1 MSQINTNNYSL
12 NAQRNLAN
20 NSRGLASALE
30 RLSSGLRVNSARD
43 DASGLAS
50 GSKIDAESRITQVN
64 IRLEQ
69 DKISANQIWDNA
81 MSVVADIQ
89 TRAIELAATG
99 STTTAT
105 EFAMLSAQAASIQSE
120 AILKIG
126 TFASTAAGTM
136 GFALASANI
145 TGTTATGNLD
155 AFNNQRTSAGA
166 SMNNSEFRIQ
176 ALRAQ
181 YEGQQAARSRI
192 MDADFAEETS
202 RLSRFQVLQQA
213 GTAMV
218 AQANALPQNVLS
230 LLR

>member
-1 MSQINTNNYSL
+1 MAQVNTNNYSL

-50 GSKIDAESRITQVN
+50 GMKIDAAARVTQVQM
-64 IRLEQ
+64 RKEG
-69 DKISANQIWDNA
+69 DKISSAQIADGA
-81 MSVVADIQ
+81 LSVVGDIV
-89 TRAIELAATG
+89 TRIMELTAMGGGTAEINLLTAQATTIQSDANTAIGKFGGTTFTAVAVA
-99 STTTAT
+99 TTADEAT
-105 EFAMLSAQAASIQSE
+105 LTSVSGARTTQGSIMNNAEFAIQS
-120 AILKIG
+120 KRV
-126 TFASTAAGTM
+126 S
-136 GFALASANI
+136 
-145 TGTTATGNLD
+145 
-155 AFNNQRTSAGA
+155 
-166 SMNNSEFRIQ
+166 
-176 ALRAQ
+176 
-181 YEGQQAARSRI
+181 YESQQAARSRI

-218 AQANALPQNVLS
+218 AQANAIPQNVLS

>member
-50 GSKIDAESRITQVN
+50 GMRLESDARVTQVN
-64 IRLEQ
+64 IRLQ
-69 DKISANQIWDNA
+69 SDVISANQIWDNA
-81 MSVVADIQ
+81 MSVVGNIQ
-89 TRAIELAATG
+89 TRLNELNAMGLSGGAEAAALTAEAGTIQSDALAKIATFGG
-99 STTTAT
+99 STTGMT
-105 EFAMLSAQAASIQSE
+105 SVAAS
-120 AILKIG
+120 
-126 TFASTAAGTM
+126 
-136 GFALASANI
+136 
-145 TGTTATGNLD
+145 ATGGNTTL
-155 AFNNQRTSAGA
+155 NSISSQRTDAGA
-166 SMNNSEFRIQ
+166 RMNNAEFKIE

-181 YEGQQAARSRI
+181 YEGQKAAQSRI

-202 RLSRFQVLQQA
+202 RLSRFQVLTQA

-218 AQANALPQNVLS
+218 AQANAVPQNVLA